1 MVLLVG
7 AAGDRER
14 AAVFERD
21 GAATCRQPAVTGYDQ
36 ALEPGLTGHAAQLL
50 RRLLEAGGGVRLV
63 RRDIDA
69 DRAGAVH
76 PPKRDHPAALIHDDR
91 RDRKVDA
98 LCLSVRSLYELH
110 GLLDGDRHRRSR
122 SSLERGL
129 RTPML
134 RRFFS

>member
-21 GAATCRQPAVTGYDQ
+21 GAATGRHLAVAGHDQ

-69 DRAGAVH
+69 DRAGEARSCLRLDASSTVLLIGTEGAT
-76 PPKRDHPAALIHDDR
+76 DQDIYEQLVCSAPAEVTSMG
-91 RDRKVDA
+91 KQ
-98 LCLSVRSLYELH
+98 
-110 GLLDGDRHRRSR
+110 
-122 SSLERGL
+122 
-129 RTPML
+129 
-134 RRFFS
+134 